1 MQNYNTKGVGLFM
14 DLLHENKIQAIFSK
28 KKHRDKKENY
38 PEFLCVEQLEK
49 VKKFHE
55 TIKAYNVTPLVELKS
70 LAREL
75 GVKSIFVKDES
86 KRIDLN
92 SFKML
97 GASYAIGKF
106 LCQRLGVNIEDT
118 SFEDLKSMEIRKK
131 TGEITFVTCSDGNH
145 GRGVAWTA
153 KQLGQKA
160 VIYLPK
166 GTAFRRVQAIKD
178 LGAEAEVT
186 DFNYDDTVRYALQ
199 KSLDNGWQMVQDTS
213 WEGYTEIPMWI
224 MQGYSA
230 MGYEAF
236 AQLHNLGIEKPTH
249 VFLQAGVGAMA
260 GGVLGAYVNLYKAEY
275 PIVTIMEPTN
285 AACMFKSASIND
297 GKPHKVE
304 GSLHSIMA
312 GLACGEA
319 IPMGWEIIRDFA
331 YCYCTCP
338 DYVTARGMR
347 ILASP
352 LGQDEKI
359 VSGESGAVGIGL
371 LSILMQ
377 KKYTESIRKQ
387 LKLDKNSVVLLFS
400 TEGDTDP
407 VNYRDILWD
416 GMYELPCLDCEPH
429 LNK

>member
-1 MQNYNTKGVGLFM
+1 MN
-14 DLLHENKIQAIFSK
+14 LLLENKIQAIFSK
-28 KKHRDKKENY
+28 NTHRDKKSNY
-38 PEFLCVEQLEK
+38 PAFLSQQELQK
-49 VKKFHE
+49 VRAYHE
-55 TIKAYNVTPLVELKS
+55 TIKAYNITPLVNLKG
-70 LAREL
+70 LAKEL
-75 GVKSIFVKDES
+75 GVKGIFIKDES

-106 LCQRLGVNIEDT
+106 LCQKLGVNIEDC
-118 SFEDLKSMEIRKK
+118 SFEDLKSVELRKK
-131 TGEITFVTCSDGNH
+131 IGEITFVTCSDGNH

-153 KQLGQKA
+153 RQLGQKA

-166 GTAFRRVQAIKD
+166 GTAVRRVQAIKD
-178 LGAEAEVT
+178 LGAEAKVT
-186 DFNYDDTVRYALQ
+186 DLNYDDTVRYALQ
-199 KSLDNGWQMVQDTS
+199 KAVENGWQMVQDTS

-236 AQLHNLGIEKPTH
+236 RQLNDLEIEKPTH

-260 GGVLGAYVNLYKAEY
+260 GGVLGAYVNLYKDNH

-297 GKPHKVE
+297 GKPHGVE
-304 GSLHSIMA
+304 GSLNSIMA
-312 GLACGEA
+312 GLACGEP
-319 IPMGWEIIRDFA
+319 IPIGWEIIRDFA
-331 YCYCTCP
+331 YCFCTCP

-347 ILASP
+347 ILANP
-352 LGQDEKI
+352 IGQDEKI

-377 KKYTESIRKQ
+377 KKHTETIRKQ
-387 LKLDKNSVVLLFS
+387 LRLDKNSIVLLFS

-407 VNYRDILWD
+407 INYRDILWD
-416 GMYELPCLDCEPH
+416 GMYELPSLD
-429 LNK
+429 

>member
-1 MQNYNTKGVGLFM
+1 MQNYNAKGVGLFM

-38 PEFLCVEQLEK
+38 PKFLCREQLEK
-49 VKKFHE
+49 VKEFHG
-55 TIKAYNVTPLVELKS
+55 TIKAYNVTPLVELKN

-97 GASYAIGKF
+97 GASYAIGRF

-131 TGEITFVTCSDGNH
+131 IGEITFVTCSDGNH

-153 KQLGQKA
+153 KQLDQKA

-166 GTAFRRVQAIKD
+166 GTAFRRLQSIRD
-178 LGAEAEVT
+178 LGAEAIVT
-186 DFNYDDTVRYALQ
+186 DLNYDDTVRYAVQ

-236 AQLHNLGIEKPTH
+236 EQLHNLGIEKPTH

-260 GGVLGAYVNLYKAEY
+260 GGVLGAYVNLYKAEH

-297 GKPHKVE
+297 GEPHKVE

-319 IPMGWEIIRDFA
+319 IPMGWEIIQDFA

-359 VSGESGAVGIGL
+359 ISGESGAVGIGFIIH
-371 LSILMQ
+371 SYA
-377 KKYTESIRKQ
+377 KKI
-387 LKLDKNSVVLLFS
+387 
-400 TEGDTDP
+400 
-407 VNYRDILWD
+407 YRDYKKIA
-416 GMYELPCLDCEPH
+416 
-429 LNK
+429 

>member
-1 MQNYNTKGVGLFM
+1 M
-14 DLLHENKIQAIFSK
+14 DLLHENKIQAVFSK
-28 KKHRDKKENY
+28 EKHRDKKENY
-38 PEFLCVEQLEK
+38 PAFLGEEELQK
-49 VKKFHE
+49 VKKYHE
-55 TIKAYNVTPLVELKS
+55 TIKAYNITPLVELKS
-70 LAREL
+70 LASEL

-86 KRIDLN
+86 KRLDQN

-106 LCQRLGVNIEDT
+106 ICQKLGVDIENI
-118 SFEDLKSMEIRKK
+118 SFEELKSSELHKK
-131 TGEITFVTCSDGNH
+131 IGDITFVTCSDGNH

-160 VIYLPK
+160 IIYLPK
-166 GTAFRRVQAIKD
+166 GTAIRRVQAIRD
-178 LGAEAEVT
+178 LGAEAKVT
-186 DFNYDDTVRYALQ
+186 ELNYDDTVRYALQ
-199 KSLDNGWQMVQDTS
+199 KAKDNGWQMVQDTS

-230 MGYEAF
+230 MGYEAYK
-236 AQLHNLGIEKPTH
+236 QLHDLGVAKPTH

-260 GGVLGAYVNLYKAEY
+260 GGVLGAYANLYKDNH

-297 GKPHKVE
+297 GNPHKV
-304 GSLHSIMA
+304 GGTLHSIMA
-312 GLACGEA
+312 GLACGEP
-319 IPMGWEIIRDFA
+319 IPMGWEILRDFA

-347 ILASP
+347 ILANP
-352 LGQDEKI
+352 LGQDERI
-359 VSGESGAVGIGL
+359 VSGESGAVGVGL

-377 KKYTESIRKQ
+377 KKHAESIRKQ

-407 VNYRDILWD
+407 INYRDILWD
-416 GMYELPCLDCEPH
+416 GMYELPCFDC
-429 LNK
+429 

>member
-1 MQNYNTKGVGLFM
+1 MN
-14 DLLHENKIQAIFSK
+14 LLHENKIQAIFTK
-28 KKHRDKKENY
+28 NTHRDKKSNY
-38 PEFLCVEQLEK
+38 PTFLCQEELQK
-49 VKKFHE
+49 VRAFHE
-55 TIKAYNVTPLVELKS
+55 TIKDYNITPLVELTC
-70 LAREL
+70 LAKEL
-75 GVKSIFVKDES
+75 GVKNIFVKDES

-97 GASYAIGKF
+97 GASFAIGKF
-106 LCQRLGVNIEDT
+106 LCQKLGVDIEDA
-118 SFEDLKSMEIRKK
+118 SFEDLKSIESRKK
-131 TGEITFVTCSDGNH
+131 IGEITFVTCSDGNH

-166 GTAFRRVQAIKD
+166 GTAIRRVQAIKD
-178 LGAEAEVT
+178 LGAEAKVT
-186 DFNYDDTVRYALQ
+186 DLNYDDTVRYAVQ
-199 KSLDNGWQMVQDTS
+199 KSEENGWQMVQDTS

-236 AQLHNLGIEKPTH
+236 NQLVDSGVSHPTH

-260 GGVLGAYVNLYKAEY
+260 GGVLGAYVNLYKDKH

-285 AACMFKSASIND
+285 AACMFKSATIND
-297 GKPHKVE
+297 GNPHKVE
-304 GSLHSIMA
+304 GTLHSIMA
-312 GLACGEA
+312 GLACGEP
-319 IPMGWEIIRDFA
+319 IPLGWEILRDFA

-347 ILASP
+347 ILANP
-352 LGQDEKI
+352 LENDEKI

-377 KKYTESIRKQ
+377 KKHAESIKKQ
-387 LKLDKNSVVLLFS
+387 LKLDKNSIVLLFS

-407 VNYRDILWD
+407 INYRDILWD
-416 GMYELPCLDCEPH
+416 GMYELPCFDCESH
-429 LNK
+429 